1 MGAEYF
7 FNLGT
12 LVRITLRNG
21 STYTGYIYSIDLA
34 VDESRS
40 LKPYCKISIT
50 QDYRFVKQEGKF
62 DSITISI
69 NKIQTIKVVRTE
81 REGEVYVC

>member
-7 FNLGT
+7 FNLGA
-12 LVRITLRNG
+12 LVQIMLRNG
-21 STYTGYIYSIDLA
+21 NTYTGYIYSIDLA
-34 VDESRS
+34 VDENKS

-62 DSITISI
+62 DNVTIPLS
-69 NKIQTIKVVRTE
+69 KIQTLKTVRTK
-81 REGEVYVC
+81 REEDVYVC